1 MECHAKQEAPL
12 KKYPRP
18 SPWPSMEKE
27 GKIGLKSNKLEGQI
41 GTSSSWMIIIY

>member
-18 SPWPSMEKE
+18 CPLPFMEKE
-27 GKIGLKSNKLEGQI
+27 GKINPKPPKAINLKAKLVQAPHG
-41 GTSSSWMIIIY
+41 